1 MRRRMWRFSQSRRW
15 VAVLVVSLAGLTSC
29 SNSDGDAKQP
39 PTAPPPPS
47 TKVLGVPPGWFGGG
61 TPAGEFEI
69 GRDLDIKRSGSASAY
84 LRSLTPGISSG
95 GFAALTHIIRADLY
109 RGKRVR
115 WSGYIRAKD
124 VGLNGAG
131 LWLRAD
137 AAASV
142 VGFDNM
148 ARRRRIGSS
157 EWVYEEVVLDIP
169 EEVIGLAFGALL
181 SDLGTAW
188 FDDLKLE
195 VVGNDVPVTEPPI
208 TPSPISDPAAN
219 VANYSARNFAPL
231 NLDFE
236 GLDFAENQAATV
248 DWLRSNSVSFLTE
261 DASAP
266 DDDLQPLGAMIGTAR
281 LIGLGEGTHGTREFF
296 RMKHRIFAY
305 LVRNL
310 GFNQFS
316 IEASLPEALAV
327 DHYVQTGVGDPAS
340 VVRGLRFWT
349 WSTEEV
355 FDLVRWMRAWNESG
369 RQPRVHFTGF
379 DMQFPAVA
387 MDSVY
392 AFITAVN
399 GALAD
404 SVRNAY
410 SCLTPYRNS
419 GLDSYRALPTG
430 TKDACR
436 ATLASVDSLFAQ
448 RLTTWSATLGAART
462 TLAQRLARVV
472 SQWEDH
478 AQVATLSESIIA
490 RDRYMAENIAWW
502 RQRSGNARMVA
513 WAHNGHVVK
522 RGIAMGMH
530 LATLFGADYVNVGQ
544 TFSDGSFNAYGQN
557 QNGVITS
564 LQQHSIAGGQPGSIE
579 AVFDRTNLV
588 KAIIDTRRML
598 AAGPAA
604 LPLQR
609 GLSMRSIGSVYNATF
624 PSTTSLAL
632 PEDYDIIVW
641 FRNASASRVS
651 LSFAAGSELREPD

>member
-1 MRRRMWRFSQSRRW
+1 MRRRMWRFPQSRRW
-15 VAVLVVSLAGLTSC
+15 LAVLAVSLVGSSSC
-29 SNSDGDAKQP
+29 SNDDGDAKQP
-39 PTAPPPPS
+39 PTEPPPPS
-47 TKVLGVPPGWFGGG
+47 TKFLGVPPGWFGGG
-61 TPAGEFEI
+61 TPASEFEI
-69 GRDLDIKRSGSASAY
+69 GRDFEIKRSGSASVY

-95 GFAALTHIIRADLY
+95 GFAAVTQLIRADAY

-115 WSGYIRAKD
+115 WSGYIRTKD
-124 VGLNGAG
+124 VGVKGTG
-131 LWLRAD
+131 LWLRGD
-137 AAASV
+137 ASASV
-142 VGFDNM
+142 VAFDNM
-148 ARRRRIGSS
+148 ARRTRTGSS
-157 EWVYEEVVLDIP
+157 EWVYEEIVLDLP

-181 SDLGTAW
+181 SDLGTTW

-195 VVGNDVPVTEPPI
+195 VVGNGIPVTEPPI
-208 TPSPISDPAAN
+208 TPFPISDPAAN
-219 VANYSARNFAPL
+219 VANYNIRNFAPL

-236 GLDFAENQAATV
+236 GVDFAENQAATV

-261 DASAP
+261 DASAS
-266 DDDLQPLGAMIGTAR
+266 DDDLQPLGSMIGNAR
-281 LIGLGEGTHGTREFF
+281 LVGLGEGTHGTREFF

-327 DHYVQTGVGDPAS
+327 DHYVQTGIGDVAS
-340 VVRGLRFWT
+340 VVRGMHFWT

-392 AFITAVN
+392 AFVTAVN
-399 GALAD
+399 GALSD
-404 SVRNAY
+404 SVRTAY
-410 SCLTPYRNS
+410 ACLTPFRNS
-419 GLDSYRALPTG
+419 GLDSYRALPTE

-436 ATLASVDSLFAQ
+436 ATLASVDSLFAK
-448 RLTTWSATLGAART
+448 RLTTWSATLGASRA

-472 SQWEDH
+472 SQWEGH

-490 RDRYMAENIAWW
+490 RDRYMAENIVWW
-502 RQRSGNARMVA
+502 RQRLGNTGMVA
-513 WAHNGHVVK
+513 WAHNGHVMK

-530 LATLFGADYVNVGQ
+530 LGTQFGTDYVNVGQ

-557 QNGVITS
+557 QSGVITS
-564 LQQHSIAGGQPGSIE
+564 LQQHSIAGAQPGSIE

-588 KAIIDTRRML
+588 KAIIDTRRTL
-598 AAGPAA
+598 SAGPAA
-604 LPLQR
+604 APLQR
-609 GLSMRSIGSVYNATF
+609 GLSIRSIGSVYTANF
-624 PSTTSLAL
+624 PSATSLAL

-641 FRNASASRVS
+641 FRNASASRLSWS
-651 LSFAAGSELREPD
+651 LGASTPMRLY